1 MVAGRRSGLNTR
13 SWKMTKE
20 DRIAREVKNRLIKEA
35 YSRVEAL
42 KAEGYDLEG
51 CSSRLKQWLEEHE
64 EVKEVMMVYKTDLTV
79 KFVDG
84 TQVGILLGREHLY
97 GRE

>member
-1 MVAGRRSGLNTR
+1 
-13 SWKMTKE
+13 
-20 DRIAREVKNRLIKEA
+20 
-35 YSRVEAL
+35 
-42 KAEGYDLEG
+42 
-51 CSSRLKQWLEEHE
+51 
-64 EVKEVMMVYKTDLTV
+64 VMMVYKTDLTV